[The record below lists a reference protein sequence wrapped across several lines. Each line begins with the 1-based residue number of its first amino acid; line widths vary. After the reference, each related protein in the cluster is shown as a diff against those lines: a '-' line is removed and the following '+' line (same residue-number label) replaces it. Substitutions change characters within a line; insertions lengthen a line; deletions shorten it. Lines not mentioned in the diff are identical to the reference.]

1 MAGATELPEQPAL
14 RQRVRVYGREVM
26 ESSSEYKLLQQTR
39 DEATTTRRIALGS
52 LLVALCSVVAVYMF
66 QNGTSTG
73 SSITLRESFPGNMEE
88 IQPGWAWTTVPA
100 IVRSD
105 KSLKSKQLGIVQG
118 DTRVMV
124 KEVKG
129 IRARISE
136 PMAGWISCIS
146 GDVQVVTKHEDEQL
160 QQIKKRIM
168 AHQKSQRDLLAALEN
183 VKKKGQLHPKLL
195 GEIKEATKTRQLAAC
210 SFHAA
215 RSSFFVV
222 QQQLLQLLCH
232 DPLPGGLPTRRE
244 LSVLLPLLG
253 AGQAGKATALS
264 KDEQLVT
271 SLFER
276 VTPGV
281 VSIAKEA
288 PPEDSLGTKPSA
300 GLAGSGFVWDNSHVV
315 TNYHVINE
323 LQTPFVTF
331 LQNDKSGNKRLSYL
345 AQVVGYDS
353 TSDVAV
359 LEVQSQDKTSLPR
372 GWSLS

>member
-1 MAGATELPEQPAL
+1 MAGAIELPEQPAL
-14 RQRVRVYGREVM
+14 RQRVQVYGREVM

-52 LLVALCSVVAVYMF
+52 VLVALCSVVAVYML

-73 SSITLRESFPGNMEE
+73 SSVLRESFPANMEE

-105 KSLKSKQLGIVQG
+105 KSLISNQLGIVQG
-118 DTRVMV
+118 DTRVLV

-195 GEIKEATKTRQLAAC
+195 GEVKE
-210 SFHAA
+210 
-215 RSSFFVV
+215 
-222 QQQLLQLLCH
+222 
-232 DPLPGGLPTRRE
+232 
-244 LSVLLPLLG
+244 VL
-253 AGQAGKATALS
+253 KNES
-264 KDEQLVT
+264 KEFDKFTE
-271 SLFER
+271 S
-276 VTPGV
+276 
-281 VSIAKEA
+281 
-288 PPEDSLGTKPSA
+288 DKPR
-300 GLAGSGFVWDNSHVV
+300 WR
-315 TNYHVINE
+315 
-323 LQTPFVTF
+323 P
-331 LQNDKSGNKRLSYL
+331 
-345 AQVVGYDS
+345 
-353 TSDVAV
+353 
-359 LEVQSQDKTSLPR
+359 
-372 GWSLS
+372 

>member
-52 LLVALCSVVAVYMF
+52 LLVALCSVVAVYML
-66 QNGTSTG
+66 QNATSTG

-195 GEIKEATKTRQLAAC
+195 GEIKEVLKNESKEFDKFTESDKAPWRPWGNKNKAAC
-210 SFHAA
+210 SMQFSCGAQQFFRCTTAA
-215 RSSFFVV
+215 AAATV
-222 QQQLLQLLCH
+222 
-232 DPLPGGLPTRRE
+232 PWPTARWVAHETRAIC
-244 LSVLLPLLG
+244 V
-253 AGQAGKATALS
+253 
-264 KDEQLVT
+264 
-271 SLFER
+271 
-276 VTPGV
+276 
-281 VSIAKEA
+281 A
-288 PPEDSLGTKPSA
+288 P
-300 GLAGSGFVWDNSHVV
+300 
-315 TNYHVINE
+315 
-323 LQTPFVTF
+323 
-331 LQNDKSGNKRLSYL
+331 
-345 AQVVGYDS
+345 
-353 TSDVAV
+353 
-359 LEVQSQDKTSLPR
+359 SQC
-372 GWSLS
+372 